1 MKRVLLL
8 ILTFGLFAGAAYAHN
23 GMEHVMGTVTAMTDS
38 SVSVKTMNGTV
49 QTVALTGETKFLKGD
64 AAITLKDIK
73 VGDHI
78 VIHAAKKEGKLVAAE
93 VKVGAM
99 NVQGTNGPPKGRTEE
114 AGPYQPKLGP
124 NSPFG

>member
-1 MKRVLLL
+1 MKKLLLL
-8 ILTFGLFAGAAYAHN
+8 ILTFGMFAGAAYAHN

-38 SVSVKTMNGTV
+38 SVSVKIMNGTV

-99 NVQGTNGPPKGRTEE
+99 KGMHNDMPGMDMSGSK
-114 AGPYQPKLGP
+114 AP
-124 NSPFG
+124 SH

>member
-1 MKRVLLL
+1 MKKLLLL
-8 ILTFGLFAGAAYAHN
+8 ILTLGLFAGAAYAHN

-38 SVSVKTMNGTV
+38 SISVKTMNGTV
-49 QTVALTGETKFLKGD
+49 RTVVLSKDTKFLKGD
-64 AAITLKDIK
+64 AAITMKQIK

-99 NVQGTNGPPKGRTEE
+99 KGMHHDMPGMDMSGSK
-114 AGPYQPKLGP
+114 AP
-124 NSPFG
+124 SH

>member
-1 MKRVLLL
+1 MKKLLLL
-8 ILTFGLFAGAAYAHN
+8 ILTFGMFARAAYAHN

-64 AAITLKDIK
+64 AAITPKDIK

-99 NVQGTNGPPKGRTEE
+99 KGMHSDMPGMDMSGSK
-114 AGPYQPKLGP
+114 AP
-124 NSPFG
+124 SH

>member
-1 MKRVLLL
+1 
-8 ILTFGLFAGAAYAHN
+8 
-23 GMEHVMGTVTAMTDS
+23 MGTVTAMTDW
-38 SVSVKTMNGTV
+38 SVSVKTMKGTV
-49 QTVALTGETKFLKGD
+49 QTVALTSDTKFSKGD

-99 NVQGTNGPPKGRTEE
+99 KGMHNNMPGMDMSGSK
-114 AGPYQPKLGP
+114 A
-124 NSPFG
+124 PFH